1 VKFSPCGPTHVCGCS
16 CSWNEYTIA
25 ATALLHTHVT
35 LELFT
40 ELLAYPVH
48 GKVPAAAAAATQA
61 AGSASSTGGASGPA
75 TAAKPVLSTELTPGE
90 TRQRGHA
97 FGYFLLKAIKSCKL
111 RFMCSRAAN
120 CSPAESHTQ

>member
-1 VKFSPCGPTHVCGCS
+1 VKFYPCGPTHVCGCS

-48 GKVPAAAAAATQA
+48 GKVPAAAAAAATQA

-111 RFMCSRAAN
+111 RFMCSR
-120 CSPAESHTQ
+120 